1 MQPSP
6 SSTTAAETSH
16 GRLYGAS
23 ATHRR
28 YRASYFD
35 RVRITDGLI
44 VERVQQADVLGQM
57 RQLYGRG
64 LGAVGLSAMLWRLP
78 AG

>member
-6 SSTTAAETSH
+6 SSTTAAGTAY
-16 GRLYGAS
+16 GRLYGAP

-35 RVRITDGLI
+35 RVRIADGLI

-64 LGAVGLSAMLWRLP
+64 FGAVGLSAMLWHLP

>member
-1 MQPSP
+1 
-6 SSTTAAETSH
+6 
-16 GRLYGAS
+16 
-23 ATHRR
+23 
-28 YRASYFD
+28 
-35 RVRITDGLI
+35 
-44 VERVQQADVLGQM
+44 M